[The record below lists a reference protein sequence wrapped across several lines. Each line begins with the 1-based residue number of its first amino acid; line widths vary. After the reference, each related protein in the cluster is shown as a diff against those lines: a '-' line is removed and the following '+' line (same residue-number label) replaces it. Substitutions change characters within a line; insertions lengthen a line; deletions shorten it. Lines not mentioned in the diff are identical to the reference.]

1 MEAKNPSEYSG
12 CDRSQQKILQQ
23 DSNNYYR
30 SDNQYKYGVLFS
42 TFINKEV
49 KVVEEEEIKI
59 DPCNLCRPINHASKD
74 FISSKLKYANRERL
88 SRTQAAKYTTI
99 C

>member
-1 MEAKNPSEYSG
+1 MRHNNN
-12 CDRSQQKILQQ
+12 ILEQ

-42 TFINKEV
+42 TFINKVVDVV
-49 KVVEEEEIKI
+49 KEDAVKI
-59 DPCNLCRPINHASKD
+59 DPCNLCRPINHNSKD